1 MSCKDCKCGEGNEN
15 IAAEAQFIEKALND
29 NCKAIDALLV
39 RAYDEGDKSLCRH
52 FAMKI
57 AERYGNYCYTLCHRD
72 KEDFDWLIKQQGEE
86 L

>member
-1 MSCKDCKCGEGNEN
+1 MSCSDCKCGQGKKN
-15 IAAEAQFIEKALND
+15 IAAEAQFIEKALSD

-39 RAYDEGDKSLCRH
+39 RAYDEGGKILCRG

-57 AERYGNYCYTLCHRD
+57 AERYGNYCYMLCCRD
-72 KEDFDWLIKQQGEE
+72 KEDLDWLIKQQGDG